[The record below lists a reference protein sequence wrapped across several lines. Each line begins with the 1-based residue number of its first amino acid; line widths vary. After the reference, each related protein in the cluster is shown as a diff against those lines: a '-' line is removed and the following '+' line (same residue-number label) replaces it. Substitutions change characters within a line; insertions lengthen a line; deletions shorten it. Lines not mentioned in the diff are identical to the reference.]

1 MCPVRGCPRITWDL
15 IKHFVWFDN
24 PQSSIRAE
32 DLNTTRDCFL
42 KTIPVDQIIFPMEW
56 IWFEDDERLSLEKE
70 ELVYDFIVSNLNEDY
85 QDLLDLDQTE
95 QASSFID
102 FSSGIPQG

>member
-1 MCPVRGCPRITWDL
+1 MCPVRDCRVRITWDL

-56 IWFEDDERLSLEKE
+56 IWFEDEARLNLKEDSLVFDY
-70 ELVYDFIVSNLNEDY
+70 LVSDLHGDY
-85 QDLLDLDQTE
+85 QDLLDLDQNE
-95 QASSFID
+95 QSASLLD
-102 FSSGIPQG
+102 LFSGSPG

>member
-1 MCPVRGCPRITWDL
+1 MIGVLGARCGDFELSGAWV
-15 IKHFVWFDN
+15 
-24 PQSSIRAE
+24 
-32 DLNTTRDCFL
+32 
-42 KTIPVDQIIFPMEW
+42 W

-70 ELVYDFIVSNLNEDY
+70 ELVYDYIVSNLNEDY

-102 FSSGIPQG
+102 FSSGIPRG